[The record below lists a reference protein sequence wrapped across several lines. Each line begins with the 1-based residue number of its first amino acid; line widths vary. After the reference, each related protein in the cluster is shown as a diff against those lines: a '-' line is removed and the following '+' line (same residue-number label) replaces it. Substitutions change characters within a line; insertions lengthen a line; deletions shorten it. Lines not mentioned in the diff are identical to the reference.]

1 MNVFDFDK
9 TIYHVDS
16 TFGFFRYAMRK
27 KPALLRYLPKVAA
40 GAALYFMK
48 IGDRDRAKGLF
59 MSYFEGL
66 DDLSLIEQYWDEH
79 IDGIYPWYL
88 AVQQE
93 DDLVI
98 SASAEQIVGPACRR
112 LGIKNLIATQMDSS
126 SGRLLR
132 SNCKGQQKVEE
143 FRQVY
148 GDAQI
153 DRFYSDS
160 LSDTP
165 LARLAKESYLIVK
178 GKPVPWP
185 EMKTEDEKVP

>member
-16 TFGFFRYAMRK
+16 TFGFFRYTMRK
-27 KPALLRYLPKVAA
+27 KPSLLRYLPKVAA
-40 GAALYFMK
+40 GAFLYFLH
-48 IGDRDRAKGLF
+48 IGNRDKAKGLF

-66 DDLSLIEQYWDEH
+66 EDLSLIEQYWDEH
-79 IDGIYPWYL
+79 ISGIYPWYL
-88 AVQQE
+88 QMQQE

-112 LGIKNLIATQMDSS
+112 LGIRNLIATRMDPAT
-126 SGRLLR
+126 GKLLGK
-132 SNCKGQQKVEE
+132 NCKGQQKVEE
-143 FRQVY
+143 FRRVC
-148 GDAQI
+148 GDARI

-165 LARLAKESYLIVK
+165 LALLAGESYLIVN

-185 EMKTEDEKVP
+185 EKTEKST

>member
-27 KPALLRYLPKVAA
+27 KPSLLRYLPKVAA
-40 GAALYFMK
+40 GAFLYFLH
-48 IGDRDRAKGLF
+48 IGDRDKAKGLF

-66 DDLSLIEQYWDEH
+66 EDLSLIEQYWDEH
-79 IDGIYPWYL
+79 ISGIYPWYL
-88 AVQQE
+88 QMQQE

-112 LGIKNLIATQMDSS
+112 LGIRSLIATRMDPAT
-126 SGRLLR
+126 GKLLGK
-132 SNCKGQQKVEE
+132 NCKGQQKVEE
-143 FRQVY
+143 FRRVY
-148 GDAQI
+148 GDARI

-165 LARLAKESYLIVK
+165 LALLAGESYLIVN

-185 EMKTEDEKVP
+185 EKTEKST

>member
-27 KPALLRYLPKVAA
+27 KPSLRRYLPKVAA
-40 GAALYFMK
+40 GAFLYFLH
-48 IGDRDRAKGLF
+48 IGNRDKAKGLF

-66 DDLSLIEQYWDEH
+66 EDLSLIEQYWDEH
-79 IDGIYPWYL
+79 ISGIYPWYL
-88 AVQQE
+88 QMQQE

-112 LGIKNLIATQMDSS
+112 IGIKNLIATQMDPST
-126 SGRLLR
+126 GKLLAG
-132 SNCKGQQKVEE
+132 NCKGQQKVEE
-143 FRQVY
+143 FRRVY
-148 GDAQI
+148 GDAEI

-165 LARLAKESYLIVK
+165 LARLAKKSFLIVK

-185 EMKTEDEKVP
+185 EEKN

>member
-9 TIYHVDS
+9 TIYRVDS

-27 KPALLRYLPKVAA
+27 KPALWRFLPKVAA
-40 GAALYFMK
+40 GAFLYFLH
-48 IGDRDRAKGLF
+48 IGDRDRAKGMF
-59 MSYFEGL
+59 MSYFAGL
-66 DDLSLIEQYWDEH
+66 KDLSLIERYWDGH
-79 IDGIYPWYL
+79 IGGIYPWYL
-88 AVQQE
+88 DMHRE

-112 LGIKNLIATQMDSS
+112 LGIRNLIATQMDPST
-126 SGRLLR
+126 GRLLAG
-132 SNCKGQQKVEE
+132 NCKGQRKVEE
-143 FRQVY
+143 FRRVY

-165 LARLAKESYLIVK
+165 LARLAKESFLIVK
-178 GKPVPWP
+178 GQPVPWP
-185 EMKTEDEKVP
+185 EKKD

>member
-27 KPALLRYLPKVAA
+27 RPSLRRYLPKVAA
-40 GAALYFMK
+40 GAFMYFLH
-48 IGDRDRAKGLF
+48 IGDRDKAKGLF

-66 DDLSLIEQYWDEH
+66 EDLSLIEQYWDEH
-79 IDGIYPWYL
+79 ISGIYPWYL
-88 AVQQE
+88 QMQQE

-112 LGIKNLIATQMDSS
+112 LGIRNLIATRMDPAT
-126 SGRLLR
+126 GKLLGK
-132 SNCKGQQKVEE
+132 NCKGQQKVEE
-143 FRQVY
+143 FRRVY
-148 GDAQI
+148 GDARI

-165 LARLAKESYLIVK
+165 LALLAGESYLIVN

-185 EMKTEDEKVP
+185 EKTEKST

>member
-27 KPALLRYLPKVAA
+27 KPPLLRYLPKVAA
-40 GAALYFMK
+40 GAFLYFLH

-66 DDLSLIEQYWDEH
+66 EDLSLIEQYWDEH
-79 IDGIYPWYL
+79 ISGIYPWYL
-88 AVQQE
+88 QMQQE

-112 LGIKNLIATQMDSS
+112 LGIRNLIATRMDPAT
-126 SGRLLR
+126 GKLLGK
-132 SNCKGQQKVEE
+132 NCKGQQKVEE
-143 FRQVY
+143 FRRVC
-148 GDAQI
+148 GDARI

-165 LARLAKESYLIVK
+165 LALLAGESYLIVN

-185 EMKTEDEKVP
+185 EKTEKST

>member
-27 KPALLRYLPKVAA
+27 KPSLLRYLPKVAA
-40 GAALYFMK
+40 GAFLYFLH
-48 IGDRDRAKGLF
+48 IGNRDKAKGLF

-66 DDLSLIEQYWDEH
+66 EDLSLIEQYWDEH
-79 IDGIYPWYL
+79 ISGIYPWYL
-88 AVQQE
+88 QMQQE

-112 LGIKNLIATQMDSS
+112 LGIRNLIATRMDPAT
-126 SGRLLR
+126 GKLLGK
-132 SNCKGQQKVEE
+132 NCKGQQKVEE
-143 FRQVY
+143 FRRVC
-148 GDAQI
+148 GDARI

-165 LARLAKESYLIVK
+165 LALLAGESYLIVN

-185 EMKTEDEKVP
+185 EKTEKST

>member
-27 KPALLRYLPKVAA
+27 KPSLLRYLPKVAA
-40 GAALYFMK
+40 GAFLYFLH

-66 DDLSLIEQYWDEH
+66 EDLSLIEQYWDEH
-79 IDGIYPWYL
+79 IIGIYPWYL
-88 AVQQE
+88 QMQQE

-112 LGIKNLIATQMDSS
+112 LGIKNLIATKMDPAT
-126 SGRLLR
+126 GKLLGK
-132 SNCKGQQKVEE
+132 NCKGQQKVEE
-143 FRQVY
+143 FRRVY
-148 GDAQI
+148 GDARI

-165 LARLAKESYLIVK
+165 LALLAGESYLIVN

-185 EMKTEDEKVP
+185 EKTEKST

>member
-27 KPALLRYLPKVAA
+27 RPSLWRYLPKVAA
-40 GAALYFMK
+40 GAFLYFLH
-48 IGDRDRAKGLF
+48 IGDRDRAKSLF
-59 MSYFEGL
+59 MSYFAGL
-66 DDLSLIEQYWDEH
+66 GDLSLIEQYWDEH
-79 IDGIYPWYL
+79 IVGIYPWYL
-88 AVQQE
+88 EIQQD

-98 SASAEQIVGPACRR
+98 SASAEQIVSPACRR
-112 LGIKNLIATQMDSS
+112 LGIKNLIATQMDAST
-126 SGRLLR
+126 GKLLNK
-132 SNCKGQQKVEE
+132 NCRGQQKVEE
-143 FRQVY
+143 FRRRY
-148 GDAQI
+148 GDTPI

-165 LARLAKESYLIVK
+165 LALLADESFMIIN

-185 EMKTEDEKVP
+185 DNTK

>member
-9 TIYHVDS
+9 TIYRVDS

-27 KPALLRYLPKVAA
+27 KPALWRYLPKVAA
-40 GAALYFMK
+40 GAFLYFLH
-48 IGDRDRAKGLF
+48 IGDRDRAKSLF
-59 MSYFEGL
+59 MSYFAGL
-66 DDLSLIEQYWDEH
+66 EDLSLIEQYWDEH
-79 IDGIYPWYL
+79 IEGILPWYL
-88 AVQQE
+88 EAQQD

-112 LGIKNLIATQMDSS
+112 IGIKNLIATQMDPST
-126 SGRLLR
+126 GKLLAG
-132 SNCKGQQKVEE
+132 NCKGQQKVEE
-143 FRQVY
+143 FRRVY

-178 GKPVPWP
+178 GQPVPWP
-185 EMKTEDEKVP
+185 EEKN

>member
-27 KPALLRYLPKVAA
+27 RPALGRYLPKVAA
-40 GAALYFMK
+40 GAFLYFLR

-59 MSYFEGL
+59 MSYFAGL
-66 DDLSLIEQYWDEH
+66 EDLSLIEQYWDEH

-88 AVQQE
+88 QMQQE

-112 LGIKNLIATQMDSS
+112 LGIKNLIATKMDSS
-126 SGRLLR
+126 SGKLLDK
-132 SNCKGQQKVEE
+132 NCKGQRKVEE
-143 FRQVY
+143 FRRVY
-148 GDAQI
+148 GDARI

-165 LARLAKESYLIVK
+165 LALLAGESFLIVK
-178 GKPVPWP
+178 GRPVPWP
-185 EMKTEDEKVP
+185 DASD

>member
-27 KPALLRYLPKVAA
+27 KPSLLRYLPKVAA
-40 GAALYFMK
+40 GAFLYFLH

-66 DDLSLIEQYWDEH
+66 EDLSLIEQYWDEH
-79 IDGIYPWYL
+79 ISGIYPWYL
-88 AVQQE
+88 QMQQE

-112 LGIKNLIATQMDSS
+112 LGIKNLIATKMDPAT
-126 SGRLLR
+126 GKLLGK
-132 SNCKGQQKVEE
+132 NCKGQQKVEE
-143 FRQVY
+143 FRRVC
-148 GDAQI
+148 GDARI

-165 LARLAKESYLIVK
+165 LALLAGESYLIVN

-185 EMKTEDEKVP
+185 EKTEKST